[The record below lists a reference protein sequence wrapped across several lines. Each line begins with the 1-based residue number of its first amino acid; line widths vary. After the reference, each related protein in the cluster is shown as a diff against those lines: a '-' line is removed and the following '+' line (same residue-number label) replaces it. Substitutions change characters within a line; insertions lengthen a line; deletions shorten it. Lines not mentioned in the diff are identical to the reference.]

1 MRMPTLLATLA
12 TLLTLVMATS
22 ATSCSSEHDPTT
34 QQDKAARGD
43 RLLRQM
49 SDTLKN
55 AKAFSVTVDES
66 HERVRR
72 NGEKQPY
79 TLKRQVVV
87 RRPDRLWS
95 HTTGSDNRDIKLAYD
110 GKTIT
115 VIGDHQKVYATIPGP
130 PTIDE
135 TLDLISER
143 YDLRVAVADFL
154 YSSPYDSFASTDAT
168 GGWDV
173 RTTVDGRK
181 CDEVAYAMK
190 AADVRLCVSVA
201 TPVLP
206 LRARITYKEEPGQP
220 VSTLVFYDWNLQ
232 ASPPESQ
239 FVANVP
245 QGYEAIPVVE
255 RIPKTELKGDAARA
269 MGAAARK

>member
-12 TLLTLVMATS
+12 TFAMVTS
-22 ATSCSSEHDPTT
+22 ATSCSSEHDPAT
-34 QQDKAARGD
+34 QQEKAARGD

-55 AKAFSVTVDES
+55 AKAFSVAVHES

-79 TLKRQVVV
+79 TLTRKLVV

-95 HTTGSDNRDIKLAYD
+95 HTTGSDDRDIKLAYD

-154 YSSPYDSFASTDAT
+154 YSSPYDSFASADAT
-168 GGWDV
+168 GGWVV

-190 AADVRLCVSVA
+190 VADVRLCVSVA
-201 TPVLP
+201 APVLP
-206 LRARITYKEEPGQP
+206 FRARITYKEEPGQP
-220 VSTLVFYDWNLQ
+220 VSTLLFRDWDLG
-232 ASPPESQ
+232 AAPADAQ

-255 RIPKTELKGDAARA
+255 RIPKTELKSDAARA